1 MKGGFE
7 EVRRLILDGEEVD
20 KRNSQGSTALH
31 LAAANGHA
39 GVAKLLLQYGADVNF
54 KHTYGSTALHWAA
67 ANGHHGTV
75 LVLIN
80 ADRDKDFTLDC
91 DIDAKNSSG
100 YTATGGHGGGYSN
113 VMCCPPHP
121 PVAPG
126 VSVGSL
132 RRDRDLRGAMSFGT
146 GTAYAVN
153 PVGKWTAQPPGSL
166 MKKWVGTGFP
176 CFAAWSASAHVEP
189 DRQPTPTPKAPADD
203 VVVPEAPQRP
213 EPVAFFSAVLANL
226 DVADG
231 DPHADGLDAEVPAA
245 ADRA

>member
-1 MKGGFE
+1 
-7 EVRRLILDGEEVD
+7 
-20 KRNSQGSTALH
+20 
-31 LAAANGHA
+31 
-39 GVAKLLLQYGADVNF
+39 
-54 KHTYGSTALHWAA
+54 
-67 ANGHHGTV
+67 
-75 LVLIN
+75 
-80 ADRDKDFTLDC
+80 
-91 DIDAKNSSG
+91 
-100 YTATGGHGGGYSN
+100 
-113 VMCCPPHP
+113 
-121 PVAPG
+121 
-126 VSVGSL
+126 
-132 RRDRDLRGAMSFGT
+132 MSFGT